1 MRPDQYAKEQAAL
14 SERAEQTALAVAA
27 TSTLAGYSVA
37 SSLGTY
43 LATVNEAATTLADL
57 WTSAYL
63 GVPQLGLTVPA
74 LEADRLTEV
83 VVTILED
90 RRHAPLPRIARVAK
104 TEPAT
109 AARKTAA
116 TVMRKSGVR
125 RYRWINDP
133 DPCPICVGLAAQTFP
148 VERIP
153 QSHPNCACTTI
164 PIRTLRKKAAA

>member
-1 MRPDQYAKEQAAL
+1 MTPDEYAAEQAAL
-14 SERAEQTALAVAA
+14 SERAEQTALVVAA
-27 TSTLAGYSVA
+27 SSTLAGYSLA

-43 LATVNEAATTLADL
+43 LATVNETATILADI

-63 GVPQLGLTVPA
+63 GVPQLGLTIPA
-74 LEADRLTEV
+74 LEADRLTAV

-90 RRHAPLPRIARVAK
+90 NRNAPLPRIARVAK

-116 TVMRKSGVR
+116 TVMRNSGVR

-133 DPCPICVGLAAQTFP
+133 DPCPICIGLAAQSFP
-148 VERIP
+148 VDQVP

-164 PIRTLRKKAAA
+164 PIRTLRKAAA